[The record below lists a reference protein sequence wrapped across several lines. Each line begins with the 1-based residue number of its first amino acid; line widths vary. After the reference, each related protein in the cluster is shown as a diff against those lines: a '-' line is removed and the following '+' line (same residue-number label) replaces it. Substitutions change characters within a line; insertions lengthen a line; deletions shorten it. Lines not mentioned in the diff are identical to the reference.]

1 MVRIRPTK
9 AEKPFVY
16 QKSPVIPIFG
26 KYQLSTE
33 HDSGKNT
40 QAYLNLDILR
50 RTTLI
55 KLIILSGAV
64 LLTGCAS
71 VSHDKHPYTITE
83 DSKHASYYDGGAPI
97 QNYLDKS
104 DTDESDTIWP
114 VYNQVHNLYE
124 GETLREALDRWVK
137 QSDFNYL
144 VWHVKDED
152 GDIIEI
158 PLSSSHA
165 FKGSL
170 EESLAQ
176 LKRAYAT
183 SPINPLFLEFT
194 IKQGNK
200 SLIVI
205 NQASR

>member
-1 MVRIRPTK
+1 M
-9 AEKPFVY
+9 
-16 QKSPVIPIFG
+16 
-26 KYQLSTE
+26 
-33 HDSGKNT
+33 
-40 QAYLNLDILR
+40 
-50 RTTLI
+50 I

-71 VSHDKHPYTITE
+71 VSQGNHPYTTTA
-83 DSKHASYYDGGAPI
+83 DSEHAAYYDGGAPI

-104 DTDESDTIWP
+104 EPKP
-114 VYNQVHNLYE
+114 VDPDFIPQVYNLYE
-124 GETLREALDRWVK
+124 GETLRETLERWVK
-137 QSDFNYL
+137 QSDFKYL

-158 PLSSSHA
+158 PLSSSHE
-165 FKGSL
+165 FKGSF
-170 EESLAQ
+170 EENLAQ